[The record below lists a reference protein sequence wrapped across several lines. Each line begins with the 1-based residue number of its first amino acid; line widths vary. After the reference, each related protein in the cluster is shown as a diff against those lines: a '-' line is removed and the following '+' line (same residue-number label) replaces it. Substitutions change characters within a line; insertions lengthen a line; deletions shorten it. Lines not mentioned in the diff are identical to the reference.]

1 MEENEEKKAGKGLST
16 FAKVLII
23 IVIIALCLCAF
34 VAAIMA
40 SGKFFNEEAEVK
52 PEETSTVVPN
62 KVEKKEFEAVKHKKD
77 NLHDLDLEF
86 LKLENKKEENLIYS
100 PLSIKYALLMLK
112 DGADGESLKQLNKLL
127 NDVKVSTYESNENMS
142 LANALFIKSD
152 VSEELSE
159 NYKNIIHNT
168 YDGLVTEDTF
178 ESPDNINKWI
188 EEKTLKLIPEMLD
201 SIDPDMVFAL
211 VNALGIDMEWENKFI
226 PQYAAEFNEEYAHE
240 AFYWGCD
247 ENVVPAKFNK
257 DQIVSGMT
265 VKASVNKYDIV
276 KDLGEENIEK
286 TFKTAYQEYLDELA
300 EMNSEYIDD
309 VESIDEA
316 WATYIKGLKENYGKT
331 KETTD
336 FSFYVDEDVKVF
348 AKDLKKYNGT
358 TLEYVGIMPLKKD
371 LNSFIDGMTTKK
383 LQEYVAKAEP
393 LTKENAEE
401 GTITKVQGFIPKF
414 TFDYEIDL
422 MNDLK
427 ELGVT
432 DIFDEEKAD
441 LSKIGIK
448 DTYVGVMAHKAT
460 IEFTQDGIK
469 AAAATMV
476 GGLGGG
482 SPFDYIFAVPVKII
496 DLTFDKP
503 YMFIIIDKDTND
515 VWFTGKVF
523 EPLKWEEDPESEN
536 FGEIDEYQLDLYRF
550 DNNGTEYTGKMY

>member
-1 MEENEEKKAGKGLST
+1 MEENEEKKSSKGLSP
-16 FAKVLII
+16 FAKALVI
-23 IVIIALCLCAF
+23 IVIIALCLGAF

-40 SGKFFNEEAEVK
+40 SGKFFNEEVEAK
-52 PEETSTVVPN
+52 PEETSTVVPT
-62 KVEKKEFEAVKHKKD
+62 KIEKKEFEAVKHKKD

-86 LKLENKKEENLIYS
+86 LKLENTKEENLIYS

-112 DGADGESLKQLNKLL
+112 DGAEGESLKQLNKLL

-142 LANALFIKSD
+142 LANALFVKSD
-152 VSEELSE
+152 LAENLSD
-159 NYKNIIHNT
+159 NYKNLIHNT

-178 ESPDNINKWI
+178 ESPDAINKWI
-188 EEKTLKLIPEMLD
+188 EEKTLKLIPDMLD
-201 SIDPDMVFAL
+201 SIDPDMMFAL

-226 PQYAAEFNEEYAHE
+226 PEYAAEFNEDYAHE

-247 ENVVPAKFNK
+247 ENVVPARFNK

-265 VKASVNKYDIV
+265 IKASVNKYDIV

-286 TFKTAYQEYLDELA
+286 TFKTEYQKYLDELA
-300 EMNSEYIDD
+300 KNGSEYINDL
-309 VESIDEA
+309 ESVDEA
-316 WATYIKGLKENYGKT
+316 WTTYIKGLKENYGKS

-336 FSFYVDEDVKVF
+336 FSFYVDDDVKVF
-348 AKDLKKYNGT
+348 AKDLKEYNGS

-371 LNSFIDGMTTKK
+371 LNSFIDSMTTAS
-383 LQEYVAKAEP
+383 LQEYVAKTEP

-414 TFDYEIDL
+414 KFDYEIDL

-427 ELGVT
+427 KLGVT
-432 DIFDEEKAD
+432 DIFEEEKAN
-441 LSKIGIK
+441 LNGIGIEGA
-448 DTYVGVMAHKAT
+448 YVGVMAHKAN

-469 AAAATMV
+469 AAAATIV

-482 SPFDYIFAVPVKII
+482 GPFDYIFAVPVKVI

-523 EPLKWEEDPESEN
+523 EPLKWEEEQEAQN
-536 FGEIDEYQLDLYRF
+536 YGEIVEEQLDLFRF
-550 DNNGTEYTGKMY
+550 DNNGTEYTGVSY